1 MRIVMAGGV
10 PKRREGGVAGTI
22 YNRGSEMEEL
32 GHSATYVFL
41 DDLIVQGSVAPRFLE
56 LVFSLR
62 LARYIAKNRGKF
74 SIVNLHAPAG
84 LVYGWRRR
92 WNRSAGDPPY
102 VMTMHGLEEKRV
114 HAMEREAKKGRALEF
129 DWKNPMLH
137 IVFHL
142 T

>member
-10 PKRREGGVAGTI
+10 PERREGGVAGTI
-22 YNRGSEMEEL
+22 YNLGRKMEEL

-41 DDLIVQGSVAPRFLE
+41 DDLIVQGSVAPRFVE

-84 LVYGWRRR
+84 LVYWWRRR
-92 WNRSAGDPPY
+92 WNRSQGYRPYAMTRHWIEKTRAPP
-102 VMTMHGLEEKRV
+102 TQR
-114 HAMEREAKKGRALEF
+114 
-129 DWKNPMLH
+129 
-137 IVFHL
+137 
-142 T
+142 

>member
-1 MRIVMAGGV
+1 MRILMAAGV

-22 YNRGSEMEEL
+22 YNLGRKMEEL

-41 DDLIVQGSVAPRFLE
+41 DDLIVQGSVAPRFVE

-84 LVYGWRRR
+84 LGYGWRGPLEH
-92 WNRSAGDPPY
+92 SAGDSPY
-102 VMTMHGLEEKRV
+102 VVTMEGCGEK
-114 HAMEREAKKGRALEF
+114 
-129 DWKNPMLH
+129 
-137 IVFHL
+137 
-142 T
+142 